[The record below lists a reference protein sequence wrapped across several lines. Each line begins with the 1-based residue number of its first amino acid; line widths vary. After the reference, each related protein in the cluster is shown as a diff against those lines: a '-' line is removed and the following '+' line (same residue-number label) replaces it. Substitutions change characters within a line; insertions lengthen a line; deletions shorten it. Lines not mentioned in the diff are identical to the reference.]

1 MLLQLNYAL
10 DTNLLQYNPTQTM
23 HEKDDGPLR
32 ASSSLNLQRTHKRFA
47 MSKDTT
53 LIGGAFEELCH
64 LGIVSV
70 RQHLSIREIFGE
82 KVLRPEKMRRFVA
95 AHLLRLLLSREQLPQ
110 PTRRYNG
117 LFSILTVCPCI
128 LWMALN
134 AVDEYEAVK
143 CGSAISIHD
152 QGGMTDS
159 TKGSTPPESTVNP
172 SSRTLTSSI

>member
-47 MSKDTT
+47 MSKDAT
-53 LIGGAFEELCH
+53 LIGGALEELCH

-95 AHLLRLLLSREQLPQ
+95 SHALGPLSREQFRKPALGSI
-110 PTRRYNG
+110 G
-117 LFSILTVCPCI
+117 LLFFLAICPCF
-128 LWMALN
+128 LWVALN
-134 AVDEYEAVK
+134 TVDEYEAVK
-143 CGSAISIHD
+143 CELTILIH
-152 QGGMTDS
+152 
-159 TKGSTPPESTVNP
+159 V
-172 SSRTLTSSI
+172 